1 MQEKLKRK
9 IDAFK
14 QTAYVRAFTLLNVP
28 ALAWIRPSVL
38 VMNDDELRLQI
49 KLFRRTRNHLGT
61 MYFGV
66 LCMGAEAVVGFKAF
80 DSIRKSGKK
89 VDLIFKDFHANFL
102 KRAEGDVEF
111 ICNDGLS
118 IDALVQSCIQD
129 HERKSKSFRAIAV
142 VPGKSPDPV
151 AEFTV
156 TLSVK
161 MRS

>member
-1 MQEKLKRK
+1 MQNLLQKKMDSL
-9 IDAFK
+9 K
-14 QTAYVRAFTLLNVP
+14 QTAYVRAFALLNVP

-38 VMNDDELRLQI
+38 QMNDDELRL
-49 KLFRRTRNHLGT
+49 KVRLFRRTKNHLGT

-80 DSIRKSGKK
+80 DSIKRSGKK

-111 ICNDGLS
+111 ICNEGLA
-118 IDALVQSCIQD
+118 IDALVQDCIK
-129 HERKSKSFRAIAV
+129 EGTRKSQSFRAIAV
-142 VPGKSPDPV
+142 VPRESPDPV